1 MNFTFNYII
10 TIHNK
15 EHLIKEV
22 LEGIKKCASK
32 TSVIYPVLDGCTDN
46 TENVID
52 EFQKENPSI
61 KICKVYENDVHE
73 LLAINAALA
82 IIDHSTRTQLNVVL
96 QDDVVLNDSFLEKHL
111 ALLYAKFTGD
121 LGIVSMRH
129 GGNLSGFLINK
140 KSCIFPIEGYVET
153 IFGHGVSGKLKD
165 LDEGSFI
172 FKDIAIKS
180 PICMPSYVIDK
191 IGVPDKI
198 YRPWDD
204 IAFCFKSLENGF
216 RNGVLGLPFIS
227 DKEWGTMRNKNQ
239 QKKHDDIVLKNLE
252 TFRVNN
258 NNAIK
263 SFFKNRTINNKIY
276 QIWQPAQA
284 NKFKPRYLDFLK
296 TNIRRAL
303 YKIKLSLKND

>member
-1 MNFTFNYII
+1 MFTFNYII

-15 EHLIKEV
+15 EHLIRKV
-22 LEGIKKCASK
+22 LNGVKNSMTEN
-32 TSVIYPVLDGCTDN
+32 SVIYPVLDGCTDN
-46 TENVID
+46 TEHVID

-73 LLAINAALA
+73 LLAINAALDV
-82 IIDHSTRTQLNVVL
+82 IDHSPGNQLNVIL
-96 QDDVVLNDSFLEKHL
+96 QDDVILNDFSLEKHL
-111 ALLYAKFTGD
+111 QLLYKKFMGN

-129 GGNLSGFLINK
+129 GGNLSRFLINK
-140 KSCIFPIEGYVET
+140 KSCVFPIEGYVET
-153 IFGHGVSGKLKD
+153 IFGHGVSGNLKD

-180 PICMPSYVIDK
+180 PICIPSYVIAR
-191 IGVPDKI
+191 IGVPHKI

-204 IAFCFKSLENGF
+204 IAYCFKALENGF
-216 RNGVLGLPFIS
+216 KNGVLGLPFIS

-258 NNAIK
+258 NGAIE
-263 SFFKNRTINNKIY
+263 SFFNNRAINNKIY
-276 QIWQPAQA
+276 QIWQPVQ
-284 NKFKPRYLDFLK
+284 NKKNKPRYLDFLK
-296 TNIRRAL
+296 NKIRRTL